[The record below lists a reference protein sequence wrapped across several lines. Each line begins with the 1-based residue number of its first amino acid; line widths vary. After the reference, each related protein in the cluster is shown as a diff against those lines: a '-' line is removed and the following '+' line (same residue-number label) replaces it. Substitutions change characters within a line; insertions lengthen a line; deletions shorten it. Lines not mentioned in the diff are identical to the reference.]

1 MCEKCVEI
9 DEKIAHYLRL
19 SSRLTDQPTVDGIN
33 DLIER
38 MKVEKAALHP
48 ERQQ

>member
-1 MCEKCVEI
+1 MCEKCAEI
-9 DEKIAHYLRL
+9 DEKIEHYLSL

-38 MKVEKAALHP
+38 MKAEKAALHP
-48 ERQQ
+48 GQQQ